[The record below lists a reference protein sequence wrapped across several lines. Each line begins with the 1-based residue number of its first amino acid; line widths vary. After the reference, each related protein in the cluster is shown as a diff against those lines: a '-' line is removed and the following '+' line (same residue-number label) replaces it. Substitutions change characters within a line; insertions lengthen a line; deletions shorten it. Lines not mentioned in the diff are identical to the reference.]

1 MTLAEYKDGDVI
13 FAQDSVGD
21 SFYVIESGSVS
32 IVSTKGFITKK
43 PDGVPVEL
51 VVLGAGKCFGERAL
65 LIENEGR
72 AAACSAKGDT
82 KCLRLTREQFTKI
95 LGPMVQVMFPEVR
108 KAQQEKKKRAKQ
120 SAGNSAVQKAAI
132 SDILS
137 ECPKFSGVSSSYVS
151 CPSLLIVLS
160 STIFSHNLLVCAHA
174 CSWKKWQQR

>member
-21 SFYVIESGSVS
+21 SFYVIESGNVS

-108 KAQQEKKKRAKQ
+108 KAQQEKKKQAKKEKARLQIQARQAANKAGKSDALAKLETMVRAVKYFEALS
-120 SAGNSAVQKAAI
+120 SAQVRES
-132 SDILS
+132 
-137 ECPKFSGVSSSYVS
+137 VS
-151 CPSLLIVLS
+151 CSITLM
-160 STIFSHNLLVCAHA
+160 
-174 CSWKKWQQR
+174 R